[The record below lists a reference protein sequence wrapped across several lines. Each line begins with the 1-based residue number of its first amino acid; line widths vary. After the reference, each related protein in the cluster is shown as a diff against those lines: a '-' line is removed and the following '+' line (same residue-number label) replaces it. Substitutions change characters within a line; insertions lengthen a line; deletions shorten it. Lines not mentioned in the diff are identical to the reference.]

1 MTFELL
7 KKIHYRSI
15 DFTLSF
21 PQTDTDVDIFMELP
35 KGLDVSKGGIRK
47 DYVLYLLNNL
57 YRLKQASKAY

>member
-7 KKIHYRSI
+7 KKIHSRSI

-35 KGLDVSKGGIRK
+35 KGLDVSKGEIRK